1 MPATKTTASLGV
13 QKDTILDQLYAI
25 ETAIPNITSVN
36 KELDEALKADLL
48 RLVKSIGYQIRDYGF
63 DFTSDVKSENY
74 PLTLKNPD
82 ALSEQLNALLVT
94 LQELAKTPDGTPKNH
109 YRSLT
114 ANLNNL
120 GDALDYT
127 VKESYIRKLR
137 NKSIREIAG
146 GTIFAAAGTA
156 AIITTTVLFCA
167 AAFLTWGAIFA
178 AFVCIALIGFVSYLL
193 LDSFQALKTKRDNL
207 KPNTPLAEMTIDELK
222 EYEAVSINLN
232 SLVDKAKAT
241 VEKRNGHFQTFHA
254 NPTSSK
260 TAITA
265 IINRDKN
272 DKIEFINA
280 ELETTEK
287 AIETL
292 TGMIKNKTQY
302 LEDTRADY
310 LKSIEDLN
318 LELKGRS
325 YSPVTEETLTPLL
338 FEALKRQGY
347 AQNPVIVPKIVFQLN
362 IKKELEEMRIERN
375 KQLEKQ
381 RALTEKRDALQD
393 KNYAEHKFDKY
404 QSRGDSAYQGKDKN
418 RFEVRKQTLLRGASG
433 FRIDGVTLQHHTFF
447 HFTAASK
454 KVTRTLAAKYRDQDI
469 NSLTVFRDL
478 DNATEHSPKRPIRKT
493 IN

>member
-63 DFTSDVKSENY
+63 DFTSDVKSEYY

-94 LQELAKTPDGTPKNH
+94 LQELAETPDGTPKNH

-114 ANLNNL
+114 TNLNNL
-120 GDALDYT
+120 GDALGYT

-137 NKSIREIAG
+137 HKSFGSLLGGAG
-146 GTIFAAAGTA
+146 FAAAGIA

-167 AAFLTWGAIFA
+167 AAFLTMGALAAVAGCVFLLIF
-178 AFVCIALIGFVSYLL
+178 VGMALVGPTR
-193 LDSFQALKTKRDNL
+193 ALRTRRDNL
-207 KPNTPLAEMTIDELK
+207 KPYTPLAEMTIDELK
-222 EYEAVSINLN
+222 EYAVVSRNLDN
-232 SLVDKAKAT
+232 LVTKAKAT
-241 VEKRNGHFQTFHA
+241 AEKRNGHFQTFCEDSA
-254 NPTSSK
+254 RSK

-265 IINRDKN
+265 QINRDKN

-287 AIETL
+287 NIETL
-292 TGMIKNKTQY
+292 DGMIKEKIQY
-302 LEDTRADY
+302 LEDTRAKY
-310 LKSIEDLN
+310 LKAIENLN
-318 LELKGRS
+318 IELKHRS
-325 YSPVTEETLTPLL
+325 YLSVTEETLTSCR
-338 FEALKRQGY
+338 FEMLKCGGY
-347 AQNPVIVPKIVFQLN
+347 TRDPDIAPKITFHLN
-362 IKKELEEMRIERN
+362 NKKELEEMKVERN
-375 KQLEKQ
+375 RQLEKQ
-381 RALTEKRDALQD
+381 TALTEKRNALQD
-393 KNYAEHKFDKY
+393 KSYAERKFAKY
-404 QSRGDSAYQGKDKN
+404 QLRGDTEYHGKDKN
-418 RFEVRKQTLLRGASG
+418 RFEVRKQTLRDASG

-454 KVTRTLAAKYRDQDI
+454 SVTRTLAAKYRDQDI
-469 NSLTVFRDL
+469 NSLTVLRNL
-478 DNATEHSPKRPIRKT
+478 DNAKTEHNPKRPIRKT
-493 IN
+493 MN